1 MYVSVCVCSNPTGV
15 CLDRCCSLAWSLIN
29 AENLTCWLRSCCCSQ
44 RTWASINNL
53 AMCKGVA
60 AGGGG
65 ITVLELWLIDAP
77 RILFVYL
84 FKHTFVFALWSAH
97 IAGFQAVNARLRQKL
112 INRIRNIRHN
122 KKQTSNK
129 HFTNCYWQLGAFAL
143 FILAH
148 KRLYMIMHP
157 LAVSQGTPSSPSCNC
172 RICLTHVRYR
182 WLSLRCFFCPPHIF
196 SFSISPIIARF
207 V

>member
-157 LAVSQGTPSSPSCNC
+157 LTSSQSGHAQFALMQLSHLPDT
-172 RICLTHVRYR
+172 RA
-182 WLSLRCFFCPPHIF
+182 LSLALP
-196 SFSISPIIARF
+196 
-207 V
+207 